1 VLAVGGIVK
10 RKKLNYREIEGF
22 SLVELTIAMFVLT
35 VGVLGGM
42 TMIIMGMTRNNTNRV
57 DTTATN
63 AAQTVMEAI
72 AGVPANSVTPFT
84 GITDCTGT
92 QKSINPTAGI
102 AAGGAG
108 AGLMPNGI
116 DIDFSQGPVAGY
128 QMNYIVCNNA
138 ANTNGL
144 QVVYDVRWHITP
156 VGPGSI
162 AKMVIVSARQ
172 PFVAGSKG
180 IGAITPVTLRTIVGM

>member
-1 VLAVGGIVK
+1 MK

-92 QKSINPTAGI
+92 QKSINPTAGT
-102 AAGGAG
+102 AAGGVG
-108 AGLMPNGI
+108 AALMPNGI
-116 DIDFSQGPVAGY
+116 DIDFSQAAVAGY
-128 QMNYIVCNNA
+128 QMNYTVCNFNNT
-138 ANTNGL
+138 NTNGL

-156 VGPGSI
+156 LGAGNI
-162 AKMVIVSARQ
+162 GKMVIVSARQ
-172 PFVAGSKG
+172 PFVAGSRG